1 MSMDRCKHWAVHEYS
16 SWFTLNSN
24 NQRPPP
30 PPHPLPLTLPRR
42 NAPPP
47 IAMAYIWWRING
59 RRRRLVQISVSVVV
73 SCLKHGCDHSQR
85 LKSGH
90 LDALLH
96 WIHDQRLLVSS
107 SSRAL
112 HTLFTLSP
120 LGKTS
125 RHKVKFDSWICLGPR
140 FRLLAA
146 HHHHYTT
153 IAHHQ
158 QHCWAHPHSACLVG
172 EEFIQL
178 YIKGTITLGMELHFV
193 LFISARFSS
202 NSFPSIK

>member
-1 MSMDRCKHWAVHEYS
+1 
-16 SWFTLNSN
+16 
-24 NQRPPP
+24 
-30 PPHPLPLTLPRR
+30 
-42 NAPPP
+42 
-47 IAMAYIWWRING
+47 MAYIWWRING

-146 HHHHYTT
+146 HHHHYTLYY
-153 IAHHQ
+153 
-158 QHCWAHPHSACLVG
+158 CPSSAALLGSSALWLVG